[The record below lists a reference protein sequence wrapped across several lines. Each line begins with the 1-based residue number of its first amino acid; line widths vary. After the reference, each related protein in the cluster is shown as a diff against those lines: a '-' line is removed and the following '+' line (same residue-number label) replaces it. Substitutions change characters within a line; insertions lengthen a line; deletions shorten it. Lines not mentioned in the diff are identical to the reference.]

1 MGELKINFRV
11 LANHWDGRAS
21 PTVYSLVV
29 SENDRVI
36 CPAVGRLEPK
46 DLAPGSEFTVVCI
59 HQSVCTKTVGRTS
72 VIPP

>member
-11 LANHWDGRAS
+11 LANHWDGRVS
-21 PTVYSLVV
+21 PTVYSPVV
-29 SENDRVI
+29 SENDRVT

-46 DLAPGSEFTVVCI
+46 DLAPGSEVVCI
-59 HQSVCTKTVGRTS
+59 HRSVCTKTVGRTS